1 MSLGK
6 VPQITYW
13 RERIDVVVRPV
24 TGRGRQRWGVESFG
38 SDRIYVGHAVRNWD
52 VPSNGVFALF
62 TAEEINSY
70 PGWRQT
76 LREKLE
82 ARERRLFHEFGR
94 YWRGHLETY
103 FDDELAAEAVEY
115 LLRGAGDPGSG
126 DGLGP
131 QAVR

>member
-13 RERIDVVVRPV
+13 RTRIDYCFNNGKGEAWVG
-24 TGRGRQRWGVESFG
+24 T
-38 SDRIYVGHAVRNWD
+38 DRIWAGHAIRNWD
-52 VPSNGVFALF
+52 VPSNGVFMLF
-62 TAEEINSY
+62 TGDEIR
-70 PGWRQT
+70 GWEWRNA
-76 LREKLE
+76 LKEKLE

-94 YWRGHLETY
+94 LWRGHLETY
-103 FDDELAAEAVEY
+103 FDDELAADAVEY